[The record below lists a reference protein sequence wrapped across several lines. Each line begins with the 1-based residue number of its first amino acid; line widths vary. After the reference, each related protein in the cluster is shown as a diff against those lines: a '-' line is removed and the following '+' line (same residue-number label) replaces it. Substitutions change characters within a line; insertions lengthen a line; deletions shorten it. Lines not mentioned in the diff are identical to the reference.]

1 MSRGEPSSSRE
12 PWPRGCAARDRISSS
27 FPISPPGQPQCD
39 DVTGGGRAVRQHHST
54 RALTRGG
61 NKFLPFWPF
70 WFWVS
75 LWEPGGFPGDSVG
88 KGSSCSAGDPGSI
101 PWVGKIPWRSAWQ
114 PAPVSWPGESHGQR
128 SLVATVHGVAM
139 SQMRLK

>member
-27 FPISPPGQPQCD
+27 LPISPPGQPQCD

-88 KGSSCSAGDPGSI
+88 KGSSCSAGDTGSI
-101 PWVGKIPWRSAWQ
+101 PGSGRS
-114 PAPVSWPGESHGQR
+114 PGG
-128 SLVATVHGVAM
+128 VHG
-139 SQMRLK
+139 SRLQYPGLENLMDRGAWWLQSTGLQ